1 MKKLFLTFCILF
13 SFTNSVFAIDIN
25 VYYYWRNPRCA
36 TCKKMENYTISTVQN
51 LKDKT
56 IHFYSLDMSK
66 PENKKAVKK
75 YGLYTKT
82 VIISK
87 TQNGKENWKNLT
99 KIWDKVRNEE
109 DFKNYIR
116 SEIKQFEEG
125 D

>member
-1 MKKLFLTFCILF
+1 MKKIFIILGILF
-13 SFTNSVFAIDIN
+13 CSASSVFAEDIN
-25 VYYYWRNPRCA
+25 IYYYWRNPRCV
-36 TCKKMENYTISTVQN
+36 TCKKMETYTSIAVQN

-56 IHFYSLDMSK
+56 VHFYSLDMSK

-99 KIWDKVRNEE
+99 KIWDKVGNEK
-109 DFKNYIR
+109 DFENYIT
-116 SEIKQFEEG
+116 SEIKQFKG
-125 D
+125 GK